1 MSNQPQDN
9 IKDDSGKP
17 RLALLPG
24 YCPLT
29 LEALGRLATFGAA
42 KHGEGSWMEGEQYRW
57 LDAAYRHLSEYHKGE
72 KIDPET
78 GENHLVAV
86 CINFMYACE
95 LELSATPLPPKAELA
110 DTAVRLELQ
119 PHKMYRVYAELST
132 GTQWVSKKPNE
143 GEVISTTP
151 QREAAYQFSFA
162 EATVFLNNT
171 NSWFWEVV

>member
-1 MSNQPQDN
+1 MSDS
-9 IKDDSGKP
+9 IKDDQGKP

-29 LEALGRLATFGAA
+29 LEALGRLATFGAE
-42 KHGEGSWMEGEQYRW
+42 KHGEGSWLEGEQYRW

-95 LELSATPLPPKAELA
+95 LELTATPLPKPKESGEHNP
-110 DTAVRLELQ
+110 ELQ
-119 PHKMYRVYAELST
+119 PHKRYRIFTLA
-132 GTQWVSKKPNE
+132 GTEPVWVFKLPKE
-143 GEVISTTP
+143 GDMISTTI
-151 QREAAYQFSFA
+151 QKEAAYVFTFA
-162 EATVFLNNT
+162 EATVFLNGT
-171 NSWFWEVV
+171 KHWIAEALQEAP